1 MKSDI
6 LPDVERGVK
15 LATVMVEG
23 RAKALCPTNKYRAGG
38 ELSAETMERCFKI
51 PRSGVPVK
59 HLYYED
65 TVYPAC
71 NETMLDCTV
80 ADKLGS
86 YCTNNGRVVFVY
98 CDGHTYVAK
107 GYWIV
112 SELEHVGY
120 SKSGLF
126 VPFSNG
132 EQITDFGLASQW
144 EALTKKK

>member
-1 MKSDI
+1 ML
-6 LPDVERGVK
+6 LPNNFENEISSRFYDKKVTVLETRERIEP
-15 LATVMVEG
+15 AS
-23 RAKALCPTNKYRAGG
+23 G

-80 ADKLGS
+80 ADKLGN
-86 YCTNNGRVVFVY
+86 YCTNNGRVAFVY
-98 CDGHTYVAK
+98 RDGHTYVTK
-107 GYWIV
+107 GYCIV
-112 SELEHVGY
+112 SELEHAGY

-126 VPFSNG
+126 VPISNG